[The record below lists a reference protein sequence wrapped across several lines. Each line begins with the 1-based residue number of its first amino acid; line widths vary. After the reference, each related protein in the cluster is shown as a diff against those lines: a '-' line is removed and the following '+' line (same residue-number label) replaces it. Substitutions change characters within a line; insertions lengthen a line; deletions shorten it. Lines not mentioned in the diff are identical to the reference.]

1 MDMMTPSYIVF
12 FSGGGEGFSIPE
24 LVTFL
29 QLIKNAYNCIDL
41 VLAIHRYTSM
51 DSNIFTER

>member
-24 LVTFL
+24 LVIF
-29 QLIKNAYNCIDL
+29 
-41 VLAIHRYTSM
+41 LAINKKCIQLHRFSISYPSVHV
-51 DSNIFTER
+51 NG